1 MKKTLLLSSLLVAG
15 TLLNAQD
22 ITAVT
27 GLTKGKIEF
36 NDFRKIDLNNPNSS
50 NVLVSKADN
59 LSLVSENGKACNC
72 GKYIAAM
79 TTNAAG
85 DIFFIPM
92 TQSRLMTVNT
102 ASKTGTFSEIKN
114 SSLDTKDQG
123 TYFARMTTASD
134 GFMYALNNNGTELLK
149 ISPSGSVQNL
159 GTASGFIA
167 EIKKLSNETWAYGG
181 DMIADAFGNLYVISA
196 AGNVFKLNPNNQN
209 ASFEGKIKGLP
220 ENYTVNGA
228 AVAKDGSVVL
238 ATTSNSGFYT
248 LNFDTLEAKFAS
260 NYDVP
265 VYDLA
270 SPYLL
275 KQNQLDNLTDSN
287 YSLYPTIVKASEL
300 NIVSKVNEATKL
312 DITVWNMNNK
322 MVYSNSVAVKSVGDF
337 KINLNGALQS
347 GIYILKAVNQNGAEV
362 INTKFTLVR

>member
-15 TLLNAQD
+15 TLLHAQD

-36 NDFRKIDLNNPNSS
+36 NDFRKIDLNNLGSS
-50 NVLVSKADN
+50 NILLSKADN
-59 LSLVSENGKACNC
+59 LNLVSESGKTCNC

-79 TTNAAG
+79 TTNTAG

-102 ASKTGTFSEIKN
+102 ASKSGTFKEIEK
-114 SSLDTKDQG
+114 SIIDTKEQG
-123 TYFARMTTASD
+123 TYFARMTTAAD

-149 ISPSGSVQNL
+149 ISPSGNIQNL
-159 GTASGFIA
+159 GAAQGFIS
-167 EIKKLSNETWAYGG
+167 EMKKLDNQTHGFGG

-196 AGNVFKLNPNNQN
+196 AGNVFKLNPNDQN
-209 ASFEGKIKGLP
+209 ASFVGKIKGLP

-228 AVAKDGSVVL
+228 AVAKDGSVAL
-238 ATTSNSGFYT
+238 ATTSESGFYT
-248 LNFDTLEAKFAS
+248 LNFDTLEAKFAE

-265 VYDLA
+265 VYDLS

-275 KQNQLDNLTDSN
+275 KQNQADNLINSS
-287 YSLYPTIVKASEL
+287 YSLYPTAVKASEL
-300 NIVSKVNEATKL
+300 NIVSKVNEAAKL

-322 MVYSNSVAVKSVGDF
+322 MVYSNSVSVKSVGDF
-337 KINLNGALQS
+337 KVNLNGALQP

>member
-1 MKKTLLLSSLLVAG
+1 MKKTLLLSSILIAG
-15 TLLNAQD
+15 TLVSAQD

-36 NDFRKIDLNNPNSS
+36 NDFRKIDLNSLNSS
-50 NVLVSKADN
+50 NVLISKADN
-59 LSLVSENGKACNC
+59 LSLVSEDGKACNC

-79 TTNAAG
+79 TTNKAG

-92 TQSRLMTVNT
+92 TQSRLMNVNT
-102 ASKTGTFSEIKN
+102 ASKTGSFTNIEK

-123 TYFARMTTASD
+123 TYFARMTTAAD

-149 ISPSGSVQNL
+149 ISPSGNVQNL
-159 GTASGFIA
+159 GAASGFIA
-167 EIKKLSNETWAYGG
+167 EMKKLSNETQAFGG

-209 ASFEGKIKGLP
+209 TSFVGKIKGLP
-220 ENYTVNGA
+220 ESYTVNGA

-238 ATTSNSGFYT
+238 ATTSDAGFYT
-248 LNFDTLEAKFAS
+248 LNFDSLEAKFAS

-265 VYDLA
+265 VYDLS

-275 KQNQLDNLTDSN
+275 KQNQVESLSN
-287 YSLYPTIVKASEL
+287 SSYNLYPTIVKTNEL

-312 DITVWNMNNK
+312 DITVWNLNNK
-322 MVYSNSVAVKSVGDF
+322 MVYSNSVAVQSVGDF
-337 KINLNGALQS
+337 KVNLDGALQP

-362 INTKFTLVR
+362 INTKFTLAR

>member
-1 MKKTLLLSSLLVAG
+1 MKKTLLLSSILIAG
-15 TLLNAQD
+15 TFVSAQD

-36 NDFRKIDLNNPNSS
+36 NDFRKIDLNNLNSS
-50 NVLVSKADN
+50 NILVSKADN
-59 LSLVSENGKACNC
+59 LSLVSEDGKACEC

-85 DIFFIPM
+85 DVFYIPM

-102 ASKTGTFSEIKN
+102 ASKTGTFTNIEK

-123 TYFARMTTASD
+123 TYFARMTTAAD

-149 ISPSGSVQNL
+149 ISPSGNVQNL
-159 GTASGFIA
+159 GAASGFIA
-167 EIKKLSNETWAYGG
+167 EMKKLSNETQAFGG

-209 ASFEGKIKGLP
+209 TSFVGKIKGLP

-238 ATTSNSGFYT
+238 ATTSDAGFYT
-248 LNFDTLEAKFAS
+248 LNFDSLEAKFAS

-265 VYDLA
+265 VYDL
-270 SPYLL
+270 SSLYLL
-275 KQNQLDNLTDSN
+275 KQNQVESLSN
-287 YSLYPTIVKASEL
+287 SSYNLYPTIVKTNEL

-312 DITVWNMNNK
+312 DITVWNLNNK
-322 MVYSNSVAVKSVGDF
+322 MVYSNSVAVQSVGDF
-337 KINLNGALQS
+337 KVNLDGALQP

-362 INTKFTLVR
+362 INTKFTLAR

>member
-1 MKKTLLLSSLLVAG
+1 MKKTLLFSSLLVAG
-15 TLLNAQD
+15 TFLNAQD

-27 GLTKGKIEF
+27 GITKGKIEF
-36 NDFRKIDLNNPNSS
+36 NDFRKIDLNNLNSS
-50 NVLVSKADN
+50 SILVSKSDN
-59 LSLVSENGKACNC
+59 LNLISDAGKTCNC

-85 DIFFIPM
+85 EIFFIPM

-102 ASKTGTFSEIKN
+102 ASKSGTFKEIEK
-114 SSLDTKDQG
+114 SSLDTKNQG

-134 GFMYALNNNGTELLK
+134 GFIYALNNNGTGLLK
-149 ISPSGSVQNL
+149 ISASGNIQNL
-159 GTASGFIA
+159 GSANGFIA
-167 EIKKLSNETWAYGG
+167 EMKKMTNETQAFGG

-196 AGNVFKLNPNNQN
+196 AGNIFKINPNNDSS
-209 ASFEGKIKGLP
+209 SFIGKIKGLP

-228 AVAKDGSVVL
+228 AVTKDGNVVL
-238 ATTSNSGFYT
+238 ATTSQNGIYI
-248 LNFDTLEAKFAS
+248 LNFDTLEAKFAG

-275 KQNQLDNLTDSN
+275 KQNQLEDLTNSS
-287 YSLYPTIVKASEL
+287 YSLFPTIVKTSEL

-312 DITVWNMNNK
+312 DITVWNLNHK
-322 MVYSNSVAVKSVGDF
+322 MVYSNSVAVKSIGDF
-337 KINLNGALQS
+337 KVNLKGALQP

-362 INTKFTLVR
+362 INTKFTLVK

>member
-1 MKKTLLLSSLLVAG
+1 MKKTLLLSSILIAG
-15 TLLNAQD
+15 TFVNAQD

-36 NDFRKIDLNNPNSS
+36 NDFRKIDLNNLNSS
-50 NVLVSKADN
+50 NILVSKADN
-59 LSLVSENGKACNC
+59 LSLVSEDGKACNC

-79 TTNAAG
+79 TTNTAG

-92 TQSRLMTVNT
+92 TQTRLMTVNT
-102 ASKTGTFSEIKN
+102 ASKTGTFTNIEK

-123 TYFARMTTASD
+123 TYFARMTTAAD

-149 ISPSGSVQNL
+149 ISPSGNVQNL
-159 GTASGFIA
+159 GAVSGFIA
-167 EIKKLSNETWAYGG
+167 EMKKLSSETQAFGG

-209 ASFEGKIKGLP
+209 ASFIGKIKGLP

-238 ATTSNSGFYT
+238 ATTSDSGFYT
-248 LNFDTLEAKFAS
+248 LNFDSLEAKFAS

-265 VYDLA
+265 VYDLS

-275 KQNQLDNLTDSN
+275 KQNQVESLSN
-287 YSLYPTIVKASEL
+287 SSYSLYPTIVKTNEL

-312 DITVWNMNNK
+312 DITVWNLNNK
-322 MVYSNSVAVKSVGDF
+322 MVYSNSVAVQSVGDF
-337 KINLNGALQS
+337 KVNLNGSLQP

-362 INTKFTLVR
+362 INTKFTLTR

>member
-1 MKKTLLLSSLLVAG
+1 MKKTLLLSSILLAG

-27 GLTKGKIEF
+27 GVTKGKIEF
-36 NDFRKIDLNNPNSS
+36 QDFRKIDLNNLGNSGI
-50 NVLVSKADN
+50 LVSKSDN
-59 LSLVSENGKACNC
+59 LNLISETGKSCNC

-79 TTNAAG
+79 TTNNAG

-102 ASKTGTFSEIKN
+102 TSKTGTFTEIKN
-114 SSLDTKDQG
+114 STLDAKSQA
-123 TYFARMTTASD
+123 TYHARMTTASD

-149 ISPSGSVQNL
+149 ISPNGSVQNL
-159 GTASGFIA
+159 GAVQGFMA
-167 EIKKLSNETWAYGG
+167 EVKKMSNENMAFGG

-196 AGNVFKLNPNNQN
+196 AGNVFKLNPNNDDV
-209 ASFEGKIKGLP
+209 SFIGKIKGLP
-220 ENYTVNGA
+220 EKYTVNGA
-228 AVAKDGSVVL
+228 AVAKDGNIVL
-238 ATTSNSGFYT
+238 ATTSEHGFYT
-248 LNFDTLEAKFAS
+248 LNFETLEAKFAA

-265 VYDLA
+265 VYDLS

-275 KQNQLDNLTDSN
+275 KQNQLENLSDSN
-287 YSLYPTIVKASEL
+287 YSLYPTIVKTNEL
-300 NIVSKVNEATKL
+300 NIVSKVNEPTKL
-312 DITVWNMNNK
+312 DVTVWNMNNK
-322 MVYSNSVAVKSVGDF
+322 MVYSSSVAVQSVGDF
-337 KINLNGALQS
+337 KVNLNGALQP

>member
-1 MKKTLLLSSLLVAG
+1 MKKTLLLSSILIAG
-15 TLLNAQD
+15 TLVSAQD

-36 NDFRKIDLNNPNSS
+36 NDFRKIDLNNLNSS
-50 NVLVSKADN
+50 NVLISKADN
-59 LSLVSENGKACNC
+59 LSLVSEDGKACEC

-85 DIFFIPM
+85 DVFYIPM

-102 ASKTGTFSEIKN
+102 ASKTGTFTNIEK

-123 TYFARMTTASD
+123 TYFARMTTAAD

-149 ISPSGSVQNL
+149 ISPSGNVQNL
-159 GTASGFIA
+159 GAASGFSA
-167 EIKKLSNETWAYGG
+167 EMKKLSNETQAFGG

-209 ASFEGKIKGLP
+209 TSFVGKIKGLP

-238 ATTSNSGFYT
+238 ATTSDAGFYT
-248 LNFDTLEAKFAS
+248 LNFDSLEAKFAS

-265 VYDLA
+265 VYDLS

-275 KQNQLDNLTDSN
+275 KQNQVESLSN
-287 YSLYPTIVKASEL
+287 SSYNLYPTIVKTNEL

-312 DITVWNMNNK
+312 DITVWNLNNK
-322 MVYSNSVAVKSVGDF
+322 MVYSNSVAVQSVGDF
-337 KINLNGALQS
+337 KVNLDGALQP

-362 INTKFTLVR
+362 INTKFTLAR